1 MLFWYVMP
9 DKLEQLQHP
18 RVDLLLGIAVVY
30 VDQGW
35 PAPHLSHSV
44 PSLAQLIQGPENNII
59 I

>member
-1 MLFWYVMP
+1 MP

-18 RVDLLLGIAVVY
+18 RVDLLLGIAVGY